1 MRRYEKVT
9 TVDRYSTGDRI
20 NHWITAACLILLALS
35 GFALFHP
42 SLFFLT
48 SLFGGGQWT
57 RILHPYIGIVLVVS
71 FLGLFLRFVWYNFPN
86 LDDVR
91 YLGRLRDAIAGNE
104 ERLPEVGRYNAL
116 QKIVFWGMATFIT
129 LLVISGLGLWDVY
142 FASYLTI
149 EQKRLCAVIHAVAAV
164 GMVLTIILHVYAG
177 IWVRGTVR
185 AMTLGTV
192 TGGWAW
198 RHHRKWLRRE
208 VKSGKNVHA
217 PSSAEPLGDRAM
229 AE

>member
-1 MRRYEKVT
+1 MRRHEKVT

-57 RILHPYIGIVLVVS
+57 RILHPYIGIVLVIS

-91 YLGRLRDAIAGNE
+91 YLGRLGDAPRA
-104 ERLPEVGRYNAL
+104 RRY
-116 QKIVFWGMATFIT
+116 
-129 LLVISGLGLWDVY
+129 
-142 FASYLTI
+142 
-149 EQKRLCAVIHAVAAV
+149 EHA
-164 GMVLTIILHVYAG
+164 
-177 IWVRGTVR
+177 
-185 AMTLGTV
+185 
-192 TGGWAW
+192 
-198 RHHRKWLRRE
+198 
-208 VKSGKNVHA
+208 
-217 PSSAEPLGDRAM
+217 
-229 AE
+229 